1 MKRQLTWKG
10 IEFIE
15 DEHGIGTRYLNGTRM
30 LREQIDNLTM
40 EQVSEATT
48 PKTDE
53 EWKEYYRERQAELD
67 YEESKIRDAEERE
80 RAEEDDDEYIDL
92 PF

>member
-1 MKRQLTWKG
+1 MKRKLTGKG

-40 EQVSEATT
+40 EQVSEATS
-48 PKTDE
+48 PKTPE
-53 EWKEYYRERQAELD
+53 EREEYYKDKQAE
-67 YEESKIRDAEERE
+67 YEMEEAMIRDAEPD
-80 RAEEDDDEYIDL
+80 EDDVEYEPDDDL